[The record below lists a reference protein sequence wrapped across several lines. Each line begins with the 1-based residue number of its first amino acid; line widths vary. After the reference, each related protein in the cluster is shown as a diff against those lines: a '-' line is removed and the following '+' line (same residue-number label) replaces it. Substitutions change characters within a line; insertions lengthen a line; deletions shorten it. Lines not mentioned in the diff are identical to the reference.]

1 MQFGSTNLDDDSFMK
16 KRKQGHLISF
26 EGVDG
31 AGKSSHIA
39 RVKARLEELGHECL
53 QTREPGGTPVGEAI
67 RDLVLHHDMDIN
79 TELLLM
85 YAARRQ
91 HMVQTIQPALERGV
105 WVITDRFEDSSFAYQ
120 ACAGGASWEACQQ
133 LSKWALSG
141 FEPTLTFLFDLP
153 IAVSEARIQGR
164 AGEGDKF
171 EAKPGTYFE
180 AVRAGFIKRA
190 QLNPRRIR
198 VIDAQP
204 PETEV
209 GEAVL
214 AELDNFMRTHL
225 NPGLA

>member
-1 MQFGSTNLDDDSFMK
+1 MK
-16 KRKQGHLISF
+16 KQKQGYLISF

-39 RVKARLEELGHECL
+39 RVKARLEEQGFECL

-67 RDLVLHHDMDIN
+67 RELVLHHDMDVN

-91 HMVQTIQPALERGV
+91 HMVETIQPALSRGA

-120 ACAGGASWEACQQ
+120 GGAGGASWEDCQQ
-133 LSKWALSG
+133 LSKWALKG
-141 FEPTLTFLFDLP
+141 FEPALTFLFDLP
-153 IAVSEARIQGR
+153 IAVSQARVQGR
-164 AGEGDKF
+164 AGGSDKF
-171 EAKPGTYFE
+171 EQKPTPYFE

-198 VIDAQP
+198 LIDAQP
-204 PETEV
+204 SEQEV
-209 GEAVL
+209 GETVL
-214 AELDNFMRTHL
+214 AELDKFMRTNL
-225 NPGLA
+225 NLGLA